1 MSKRGRSPR
10 RAQDDRIR
18 PSRFDFWKRL
28 FIWVFIFIFIFSV
41 AGGVIAFS
49 VSR

>member
-1 MSKRGRSPR
+1 MSKRAR
-10 RAQDDRIR
+10 REDYIR
-18 PSRFDFWKRL
+18 PSRFEFWKRL

-49 VSR
+49 VSH

>member
-1 MSKRGRSPR
+1 MRKRQRTEYHPK
-10 RAQDDRIR
+10 
-18 PSRFDFWKRL
+18 PSSAEFWKRL
-28 FIWVFIFIFIFSV
+28 AIWIFIFLFIFSV